1 MAKSTKSNSQART
14 RTPVPATRITK
25 KDQLIK
31 LLSSKAGREIKA
43 ISEKLGWQHHAT
55 RAALSGLRKAG
66 YDVAVE
72 KAAGGKR
79 ALYRISSASS
89 PAKGRAMPNG
99 A

>member
-1 MAKSTKSNSQART
+1 MAKPTKSNSQVRT
-14 RTPVPATRITK
+14 RTPVPIKRVTK

-43 ISEKLGWQHHAT
+43 ISETLGWQHHTT

-72 KAAGGKR
+72 KAAGGE
-79 ALYRISSASS
+79 A
-89 PAKGRAMPNG
+89 G
-99 A
+99 AIPD